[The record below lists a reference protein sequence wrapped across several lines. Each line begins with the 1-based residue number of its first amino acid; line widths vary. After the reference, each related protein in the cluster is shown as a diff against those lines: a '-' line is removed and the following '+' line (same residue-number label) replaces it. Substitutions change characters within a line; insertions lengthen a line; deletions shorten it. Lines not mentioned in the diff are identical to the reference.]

1 MMVSSLH
8 KSADTD
14 AQLKSLLGVIRVNIA
29 EGEQLRFMRANKDA
43 EVDALC
49 LLMSWHSSNSQVHSQ
64 LIALASDLVLLGRC
78 SGAAK
83 VYPEPSPNARRL
95 W

>member
-1 MMVSSLH
+1 MMISSLP

-14 AQLKSLLGVIRVNIA
+14 AQLKSLLGVITVNIA

-49 LLMSWHSSNSQVHSQ
+49 LLMSLHSQVHSR
-64 LIALASDLVLLGRC
+64 LIALAPDLVLLGRC
-78 SGAAK
+78 LGAA
-83 VYPEPSPNARRL
+83 
-95 W
+95 

>member
-1 MMVSSLH
+1 MMISSLH
-8 KSADTD
+8 KSADSD

-49 LLMSWHSSNSQVHSQ
+49 LLLFWHSSNPSVHSR
-64 LIALASDLVLLGRC
+64 LIALADSRLISRPLRGPC
-78 SGAAK
+78 STPTHAFP
-83 VYPEPSPNARRL
+83 VS
-95 W
+95 